1 MLSNGPWHCK
11 LCSCGRQVTAFK
23 GFAMLRRCGIVAAL
37 MLASVTTFEASAIER
52 RVAFVIGNSDY
63 QEISALKNPAKDV
76 VDVSNTFRAA
86 GFDVFV
92 ASNLTKLQ
100 FEDQFRNYL
109 AAVDGAEV
117 AVVYYSG
124 HGFQIGGENFLI
136 PVDASLKDAAD
147 VEVQAIKL
155 NDVLQQMRSKSKI
168 QVIILD
174 ACRNNPFPRKD
185 YWLRD
190 QLLTASGTGLAQV
203 RSSLNTLIA
212 FATEPGAVAYDGA
225 GDLSPFSFAFSRR
238 ALAPNQEIRTVMAA
252 VRRDVVEA
260 TKGLQVP
267 WENSSL
273 IDEVVLMRRSSRP
286 SLPPV
291 LEKVVLSGVGPVDLN
306 LPEPVEV
313 DGGSI
318 TVSIERPPAL
328 GRLMLNGKVVEAGDL
343 IQGKDL
349 PHLQMDVPKGV
360 GEPEEMDMLAY
371 AARDNWGGEAK
382 GMLVFRVKSGEGAQ
396 GEQVMASLEAEQK
409 QQVLQRGI
417 HVTGAAE
424 AIENREIDVPV
435 GIGAVAL
442 NLDLPTDDSAVSL
455 KVTSYPATG
464 TLSLPDRALSPESSL
479 TVGEV
484 EGLRYE
490 PQIGASAPV
499 EIAFEIRADSA
510 VSKPAKMKVS
520 PTVDPCDL
528 AAGEPLDLQGVV
540 PGLLPNEIGADAV
553 KLCEAAVKA
562 YPDVPRFRYEL
573 GRALLAAGKVDQAR
587 KAIQQAADRGHVRAV
602 FELGYLYATGTGV
615 AVDRKQANSFY
626 AAAADKGDPYGM
638 TSWGRALFHGSGVER
653 DTAKGLDLLLKAAA
667 MGHTYAMNDLG
678 AIFTEGR
685 NGVTADQARAIA
697 FLEAG
702 VERQDMYSMN
712 LLGRNYLSGAG
723 VEKDPKTALALFQ
736 KATELGQPYAP
747 SNLAR
752 MYRDGVGVERN
763 PAEAQRLFEMATMRG
778 DEYGAFDRAVL
789 EMEKGEKADQA
800 TAVRFLAFAAALDF
814 RNQLPEA
821 RTNLANFG
829 TKVKTTTLK
838 QLRRELKSKIPA
850 SGSLDDQLVG
860 AARRVWEE
868 ANPRRDVF

>member
-1 MLSNGPWHCK
+1 
-11 LCSCGRQVTAFK
+11 
-23 GFAMLRRCGIVAAL
+23 
-37 MLASVTTFEASAIER
+37 MLASVTTFEASAVER

-76 VDVSNTFRAA
+76 VDVSNTFRSA

-100 FEDQFRNYL
+100 FEGQFRNYL
-109 AAVDGAEV
+109 AAVDGADV

-190 QLLTASGTGLAQV
+190 QLITASGTGLAQV

-238 ALAPNQEIRTVMAA
+238 ALAPNQEIRTVLAT

-455 KVTSYPATG
+455 KVASYPATG

-510 VSKPAKMKVS
+510 VSKPAKMKLS
-520 PTVDPCDL
+520 PSVDPCDS

-562 YPDVPRFRYEL
+562 YPDVARFRYEL
-573 GRALLAAGKVDQAR
+573 GRALLAAGKVEQAR

-615 AVDRKQANSFY
+615 AVDRKQANTFY

-685 NGVTADQARAIA
+685 NGVTADQARAVA

-723 VEKDPKTALALFQ
+723 VDKDPKTALALFQ

-829 TKVKTTTLK
+829 TKVKTTALK

>member
-1 MLSNGPWHCK
+1 
-11 LCSCGRQVTAFK
+11 
-23 GFAMLRRCGIVAAL
+23 MLRRCAFVAAF
-37 MLASVTTFEASAIER
+37 MLASVTTFEASAVER

-63 QEISALKNPAKDV
+63 KEISALKNPAKDV
-76 VDVSNTFRAA
+76 VDVSNTFRSA

-100 FEDQFRNYL
+100 FEGQFRNYI
-109 AAVDGAEV
+109 AAVDGADV

-190 QLLTASGTGLAQV
+190 QLITASGTGLAQV

-238 ALAPNQEIRTVMAA
+238 ALAPNQEIRTVLAT

-328 GRLMLNGKVVEAGDL
+328 GRLMLNGKVVEEGDL

-455 KVTSYPATG
+455 KVASYPATG

-510 VSKPAKMKVS
+510 VSKPAKMKLS
-520 PTVDPCDL
+520 PSVDPCDS

-562 YPDVPRFRYEL
+562 YPDVARFRYEL
-573 GRALLAAGKVDQAR
+573 GRALLAAGKVEQAR

-615 AVDRKQANSFY
+615 AVDRKQANTFY

-685 NGVTADQARAIA
+685 NGVTADQARAVA

-723 VEKDPKTALALFQ
+723 VDKDPKTALALFQ

-829 TKVKTTTLK
+829 TKVKTTALK

>member
-1 MLSNGPWHCK
+1 
-11 LCSCGRQVTAFK
+11 
-23 GFAMLRRCGIVAAL
+23 MLRRCAFVAAF
-37 MLASVTTFEASAIER
+37 MLASVTTFEASAVER

-76 VDVSNTFRAA
+76 VDVSNTFRSA

-100 FEDQFRNYL
+100 FEGQFRNYL
-109 AAVDGAEV
+109 AAVDGADV

-190 QLLTASGTGLAQV
+190 QLITASGTGLAQV

-238 ALAPNQEIRTVMAA
+238 ALAPNQEIRTVLAT

-318 TVSIERPPAL
+318 TVSIERSPAL

-349 PHLQMDVPKGV
+349 PRLQMDVPKGV

-455 KVTSYPATG
+455 KVASYPATG

-510 VSKPAKMKVS
+510 VSKPAKMKLS
-520 PTVDPCDL
+520 PSVDPCDS

-562 YPDVPRFRYEL
+562 YPDVARFRYEL
-573 GRALLAAGKVDQAR
+573 GRALLAAGKVEQAR

-615 AVDRKQANSFY
+615 AVDRKQANTFY

-685 NGVTADQARAIA
+685 NGVTADQARAVA

-723 VEKDPKTALALFQ
+723 VDKDPKTALALFQ

-829 TKVKTTTLK
+829 TKVKTTALK

>member
-1 MLSNGPWHCK
+1 
-11 LCSCGRQVTAFK
+11 
-23 GFAMLRRCGIVAAL
+23 
-37 MLASVTTFEASAIER
+37 MLASVTTFEASAVER

-63 QEISALKNPAKDV
+63 KEISALKNPAKDV
-76 VDVSNTFRAA
+76 VDVSNTFRSA

-100 FEDQFRNYL
+100 FEGQFRNYL
-109 AAVDGAEV
+109 AAVDGADV

-190 QLLTASGTGLAQV
+190 QLITASGTGLAQV

-238 ALAPNQEIRTVMAA
+238 ALAPNQEIRTVLAT

-328 GRLMLNGKVVEAGDL
+328 GRLMLNGKVVEEGDL

-455 KVTSYPATG
+455 KVASYPATG

-510 VSKPAKMKVS
+510 VSKPAKMKLS
-520 PTVDPCDL
+520 PSVDPCDS

-562 YPDVPRFRYEL
+562 YPDVARFRYEL
-573 GRALLAAGKVDQAR
+573 GRALLAAGKVEQAR

-615 AVDRKQANSFY
+615 AVDRKQANTFY

-685 NGVTADQARAIA
+685 NGVTADQARAVA

-723 VEKDPKTALALFQ
+723 VDKDPKTALALFQ

-829 TKVKTTTLK
+829 TKVKTTALK

>member
-1 MLSNGPWHCK
+1 
-11 LCSCGRQVTAFK
+11 
-23 GFAMLRRCGIVAAL
+23 MLRRCGFVVAFI
-37 MLASVTTFEASAIER
+37 LASLAAFDASALER

-63 QEISALKNPAKDV
+63 REISALKNPAKDV
-76 VDVSNTFRAA
+76 VDVSDTFRQA
-86 GFDVFV
+86 GFEVFV

-109 AAVDGAEV
+109 AAVDGADI

-136 PVDASLKDAAD
+136 PVDASLKQPAD

-190 QLLTASGTGLAQV
+190 QLVVASGTGLAQV

-225 GDLSPFSFAFSRR
+225 GDLSPFSSAFARR
-238 ALAPNQEIRTVMAA
+238 ALAPNQEIRTVMSA

-273 IDEVVLMRRSSRP
+273 IDDVVLMRRSSRP

-291 LEKVVLSGVGPVDLN
+291 LEKVVLSGAGPVGLD
-306 LPEPVEV
+306 LPEPVEI
-313 DGGSI
+313 DGGTV
-318 TVSIERPPAL
+318 TVSIERPPTL
-328 GRLMLNGKVVEAGDL
+328 GRLILDGKVVEAGEL

-349 PHLQMDVPKGV
+349 PRLQMDVPKGT

-371 AARDNWGGEAK
+371 AARDNWGGEAR
-382 GMLVFRVKSGEGAQ
+382 GMLVFRIKSGEGAQ

-409 QQVLQRGI
+409 QQVLERGI
-417 HVTGAAE
+417 HITGAAE
-424 AIENREIDVPV
+424 AIENREIDIPV
-435 GIGAVAL
+435 GVGPIPL
-442 NLDLPTDDSAVSL
+442 NLNFPTQDPAVSL
-455 KVTSYPATG
+455 KVASYPATG
-464 TLSLPDRALSPESSL
+464 TLSLPDRILSPDSSL
-479 TVGEV
+479 MADEV
-484 EGLRYE
+484 DRLRYE
-490 PQIGASAPV
+490 PQIGAGKTV
-499 EIAFEIRADSA
+499 EVAFEIRAGSA
-510 VSKPAKMKVS
+510 ASKPATMKLS
-520 PTVDPCDL
+520 PTVDPCDS

-562 YPDVPRFRYEL
+562 YPDVARFRYEL

-615 AVDRKQANSFY
+615 GVDRKQANSFY

-638 TSWGRALFHGSGVER
+638 TSWGRALFNGYGVER

-685 NGVTADQARAIA
+685 NGVTADQARAVA

-702 VERQDMYSMN
+702 VQRQDMYSMN

-723 VEKDPKTALALFQ
+723 VEKNPEKALALFQ

-747 SNLAR
+747 GSLAR
-752 MYRDGVGVERN
+752 MYRDGVGVERS
-763 PAEAQRLFEMATMRG
+763 PAEAQRLFEMAAMRG
-778 DEYGAFDRAVL
+778 DPSSAFDRAVL

-800 TAVRFLAFAAALDF
+800 TAVRFLAFAAALDT
-814 RNQLPEA
+814 RNELPEA
-821 RTNLANFG
+821 RTNLAKFG
-829 TKVKTTTLK
+829 TKVKTTALK
-838 QLRRELKSKIPA
+838 QLRQELRSKVPA
-850 SGSLDDQLVG
+850 SGALDSQLVG

>member
-1 MLSNGPWHCK
+1 
-11 LCSCGRQVTAFK
+11 
-23 GFAMLRRCGIVAAL
+23 
-37 MLASVTTFEASAIER
+37 MLASFTTFDASAVER

-76 VDVSNTFRAA
+76 VDVSDTFRQA

-109 AAVDGAEV
+109 AAVDGADV

-190 QLLTASGTGLAQV
+190 QLLTAGGTGLAQV

-225 GDLSPFSFAFSRR
+225 GDLSPFSLAFSRR
-238 ALAPNQEIRTVMAA
+238 ALAPNQEIRTVMSA

-260 TKGLQVP
+260 TNGLQVP

-291 LEKVVLSGVGPVDLN
+291 LEKVVLSGAGPVDLD

-313 DGGSI
+313 DGGTI
-318 TVSIERPPAL
+318 TVSIDRPPTL
-328 GRLMLNGKVVEAGDL
+328 GRLMLDGKVVEAGEL

-349 PHLQMDVPKGV
+349 PRLQMDVPKGI

-382 GMLVFRVKSGEGAQ
+382 GMLVFRVKSGEGTQ

-424 AIENREIDVPV
+424 AIESREIDVPV
-435 GIGAVAL
+435 GVGAVAL
-442 NLDLPTDDSAVSL
+442 SLDLPTDDSAVSL
-455 KVTSYPATG
+455 RVANYPATG

-484 EGLRYE
+484 EVLRYE

-499 EIAFEIRADSA
+499 EVAFEIRADSGA
-510 VSKPAKMKVS
+510 SKPAKMTLS
-520 PTVDPCDL
+520 PSIDPCDS

-562 YPDVPRFRYEL
+562 YPDVARFRYEL

-615 AVDRKQANSFY
+615 ALDRKQANTFY

-638 TSWGRALFHGSGVER
+638 TSWGRALFHGYGVER
-653 DTAKGLDLLLKAAA
+653 DTGKGLDLLLKAAS

-685 NGVTADQARAIA
+685 NGVTADQARAVA

-712 LLGRNYLSGAG
+712 LLGRNYLFGAG
-723 VEKDPKTALALFQ
+723 VEKNPKTALALFQ

-778 DEYGAFDRAVL
+778 DPSGAFERAVL

-800 TAVRFLAFAAALDF
+800 TAVRFLAFAAALDT
-814 RNQLPEA
+814 RDQLPEA
-821 RTNLANFG
+821 QKNLANFG
-829 TKVKTTTLK
+829 TKVKTTALK
-838 QLRRELKSKIPA
+838 QLRQELRSKVPA
-850 SGSLDDQLVG
+850 SGSLDSQLVG
-860 AARRVWEE
+860 AARLVWEE